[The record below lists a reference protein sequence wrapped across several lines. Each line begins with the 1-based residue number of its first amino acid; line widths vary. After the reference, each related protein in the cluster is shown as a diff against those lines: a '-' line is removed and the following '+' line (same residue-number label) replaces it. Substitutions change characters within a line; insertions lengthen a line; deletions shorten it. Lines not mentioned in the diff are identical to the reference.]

1 MIKLPYKEP
10 ENMITVKDF
19 RYGTT
24 LPKPIYK
31 YKPYIVLGK
40 ERVILHAGTKQS
52 ILKLSSYY
60 DDCEVK
66 AREHDLYLNDNT
78 RL

>member
-1 MIKLPYKEP
+1 
-10 ENMITVKDF
+10 MITVKDF
-19 RYGTT
+19 RYGAT

-31 YKPYIVLGK
+31 HKPYIVLGK
-40 ERVILHAGTKQS
+40 ERIVLHAGTKQS

-60 DDCEVK
+60 DTCEVK
-66 AREHDLYLNDNT
+66 EREHDLYLNDNT